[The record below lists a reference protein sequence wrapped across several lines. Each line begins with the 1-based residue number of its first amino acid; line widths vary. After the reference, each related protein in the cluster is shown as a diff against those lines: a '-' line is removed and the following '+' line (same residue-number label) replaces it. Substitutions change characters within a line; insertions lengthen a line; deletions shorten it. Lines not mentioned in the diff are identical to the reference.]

1 MMNHFISLEEDYPYT
16 AKDGVCKVNAKT
28 NEKVKLAGYAKLEF
42 VDENLMKKAIAE
54 FGPVE
59 VSISFL
65 HEKLMRYFA
74 CLIV

>member
-1 MMNHFISLEEDYPYT
+1 MESDYPYT
-16 AKDGVCKVNAKT
+16 AKDGVCKVKT
-28 NEKVKLAGYAKLEF
+28 KKSDVKLRSYARLSQ

-65 HEKLMRYFA
+65 HENLMRYENPEKT
-74 CLIV
+74 